1 VGEFPTRLLLCCI
14 LALSAL
20 TARAENVTLTYI
32 DPSPFW
38 LVAGVNGSIFIV
50 GIQLRGLISDGIAVS
65 RVDASG
71 AIPNPASPLLAFAM
85 PAAGRPTE
93 DHRRDTRYDPAHAGR
108 EPGLGAP
115 MIHGELQKLGLVV
128 SEGSVARY
136 ATNRE

>member
-1 VGEFPTRLLLCCI
+1 M
-14 LALSAL
+14 
-20 TARAENVTLTYI
+20 
-32 DPSPFW
+32 
-38 LVAGVNGSIFIV
+38 

-93 DHRRDTRYDPAHAGR
+93 DYRRDSRYDPAHGAR